1 MSIGKNDNVVSDD
14 EEDLEDPNLSIPS
27 KISRELRGLTTS
39 YNTEAQKILDN
50 LEKRVTR
57 SEARQDKV
65 LRSDSNA
72 KDIGMAEIARFLI
85 DVAKVAVP
93 EKVNEDYIEPKTF
106 QEAWHHKD
114 AIQREK
120 WREAIR
126 KEFRDMTKR
135 GVWRKTKMSDVPNGR
150 TLVKSKWVFKIKQDL
165 RFRARLVACGYSQIP
180 GVDYSENY
188 SPAVY
193 DITFC
198 VLILAMMIFGYSAK
212 IVDVAAFLY

>member
-1 MSIGKNDNVVSDD
+1 MLKSVDNDDEEETPATVPIVSDSESESEDESENEPLLSVDKNDNVVSDD
-14 EEDLEDPNLSIPS
+14 EEDLEDPNLLIPS

-39 YNTEAQKILDN
+39 YNTEAQKVLDN

-72 KDIGMAEIARFLI
+72 KDIGMAEITRFLI
-85 DVAKVAVP
+85 DVAKVAKP
-93 EKVNEDYIEPKTF
+93 ENVNENYIEPKTF

-135 GVWRKTKMSDVPNGR
+135 SCLAKDKNVRRTK
-150 TLVKSKWVFKIKQDL
+150 W
-165 RFRARLVACGYSQIP
+165 
-180 GVDYSENY
+180 
-188 SPAVY
+188 
-193 DITFC
+193 
-198 VLILAMMIFGYSAK
+198 
-212 IVDVAAFLY
+212 